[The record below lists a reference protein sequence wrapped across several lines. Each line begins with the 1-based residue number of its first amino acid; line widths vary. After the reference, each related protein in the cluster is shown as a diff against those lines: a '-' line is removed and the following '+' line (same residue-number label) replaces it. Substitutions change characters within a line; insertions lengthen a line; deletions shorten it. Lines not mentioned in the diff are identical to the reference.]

1 MTLLIAFRLNEAI
14 NCAVSV
20 WLECSMP
27 DLCEDECHL
36 SSANLRK
43 AAMVYFD
50 FRRGTFDICEI
61 IDESLRVYEIWLI
74 SFILYYIKIIL
85 TTEQHKIKQH
95 IIL

>member
-50 FRRGTFDICEI
+50 FVAEHLTFVKLLINHC
-61 IDESLRVYEIWLI
+61 VYME
-74 SFILYYIKIIL
+74 FG
-85 TTEQHKIKQH
+85 
-95 IIL
+95 